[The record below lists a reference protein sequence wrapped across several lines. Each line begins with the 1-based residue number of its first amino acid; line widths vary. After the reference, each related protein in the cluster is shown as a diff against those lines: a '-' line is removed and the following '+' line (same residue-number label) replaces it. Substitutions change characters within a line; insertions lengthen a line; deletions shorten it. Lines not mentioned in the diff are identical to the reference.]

1 MFAWVLCIQV
11 CVQVPTSAV
20 NVALPTFAAAAR
32 ASPQSINTATH
43 QAHSTCMLLQ
53 LANGTD
59 RRMDTVPLNRPCS
72 AYYVVGADAGLD
84 AFLSFNQQHQS
95 TEGTQSS
102 DANQKKSPTFI
113 DLPASEGRAATPF
126 VSAFSC

>member
-1 MFAWVLCIQV
+1 LLLHAVLC
-11 CVQVPTSAV
+11 PH
-20 NVALPTFAAAAR
+20 AAAAR
-32 ASPQSINTATH
+32 ASPQSIYTATH
-43 QAHSTCMLLQ
+43 QAHSSCMLLQ

-72 AYYVVGADAGLD
+72 AYYVVGTDAGLD

-113 DLPASEGRAATPF
+113 DLPASEGRAATPL